1 MLHQS
6 SILRTSS
13 QLSLHVN
20 FGFRNFCVFIG
31 LKNSYT
37 TYTSYLVPLFKRVL
51 VENLSDRYNMNLR
64 ENELIGA
71 TYFHINVF
79 FFTPRLVLKQ
89 RQDATLKWPSLL
101 TCRLCLAAVIFL
113 SYDTWHIFLWSV
125 TACFVL
131 FAHFPTPRWRA
142 LKAHKRP

>member
-1 MLHQS
+1 M
-6 SILRTSS
+6 RTSS

-37 TYTSYLVPLFKRVL
+37 TLKQKAIPSYLVPLFKRVL
-51 VENLSDRYNMNLR
+51 VENLSDRFNLNLR

-79 FFTPRLVLKQ
+79 FLH
-89 RQDATLKWPSLL
+89 QDS
-101 TCRLCLAAVIFL
+101 F
-113 SYDTWHIFLWSV
+113 
-125 TACFVL
+125 
-131 FAHFPTPRWRA
+131 
-142 LKAHKRP
+142 